1 MDNNLLL
8 GLHLDFYVQ
17 LNDIMQVFITDSRS
31 DNLIHA
37 VYRLC

>member
-17 LNDIMQVFITDSRS
+17 LNDIMQVFITEI
-31 DNLIHA
+31 LVQII
-37 VYRLC
+37 